1 MPDRAAPIIDL
12 AEFESGTTEARKKIA
27 AEVDEICRS
36 TGFIT
41 LVGHGVDEETM
52 RTMWSTMH
60 EFFDLPAEQKLES
73 GVPRAGYPYGY
84 MGVTAE
90 TLAKS
95 RGDATPPDLK
105 ETFNAGPLER
115 DPALTDPVALDFC
128 HVPTPWPRRPSGFRA
143 AWSAYYREMERPSAR
158 IMAMFAVALDLPS
171 DYFDPFLTH
180 PISAMRALNYPPQD
194 ARPVTDQ
201 LRAGAH
207 SDYGSLTV
215 LWPQG
220 DSRGLEILGLDG
232 EWHEVVP
239 HDGAFIINI
248 GDLVQRWTNDR
259 WRSTMHRVNNPQ
271 HLHDAG
277 TRRQSI
283 AYFHQ
288 PNWDALIE
296 CLPTCV
302 GDGPRHAP
310 VASGPY
316 LMGKFSATV
325 APA

>member
-12 AEFESGTTEARKKIA
+12 TEFETGSHDAKRRIA
-27 AEVDEICRS
+27 AEVDEICRH

-41 LVGHGVDEETM
+41 LVGHRVDEHTM
-52 RTMWSTMH
+52 RAMWSTMQ
-60 EFFDLPAEQKLES
+60 EFFDLPTEQKLES
-73 GVPRAGYPYGY
+73 GVLRPGYPYGY

-115 DPALTDPVALDFC
+115 DPALTDPAALDFC
-128 HVPTPWPRRPSGFRA
+128 HVPTPWPRRPSGFRST
-143 AWSAYYREMERPSAR
+143 WSAYYREMERLATR

-171 DYFDPFLTH
+171 DHFDPFLTH
-180 PISAMRALNYPPQD
+180 PISAMRALNYPPQV
-194 ARPVTDQ
+194 ARPVTNQ

-215 LWPQG
+215 LWPQH
-220 DSRGLEILGLDG
+220 DSRGLEILGIDG

-248 GDLVQRWTNDR
+248 GDLLQRWTNDR
-259 WRSTMHRVNNPQ
+259 WRSTMHRVDNPRQ
-271 HLHDAG
+271 LRDSG

-288 PNWDALIE
+288 PNWDAQIE

-302 GDGPRHAP
+302 ADGPRYAP

-316 LMGKFSATV
+316 LMSKFSATV
-325 APA
+325 ASA